1 MRRKVYADSYER
13 KRDQRIGA
21 IAFVVV
27 NVIVYLVYQWLA
39 GPTYE
44 GSSRIIHAN
53 PPLAALLLPWV
64 VNGAVLAWAFLFR
77 PQLGV
82 GYITSFGAILVA
94 CMGLLAIFV
103 ASCVVLFPL
112 AALIMPAVGNN
123 SSATGLLLSLAWIVL
138 LVGGSIWFLIFGF
151 NIVSKWWRGDG

>member
-21 IAFVVV
+21 VAFIVV

-44 GSSRIIHAN
+44 GSSRIIHAS

-64 VNGAVLAWAFLFR
+64 VNGAVLAWAFLLR
-77 PQLGV
+77 PHIGV
-82 GYITSFGAILVA
+82 GYIISFGAILVA
-94 CMGLLAIFV
+94 SVILGAILV
-103 ASCVVLFPL
+103 ASCVISLVVGLPL
-112 AALIMPAVGNN
+112 MAALGED
-123 SSATGLLLSLAWIVL
+123 
-138 LVGGSIWFLIFGF
+138 VGGPFFVIALIGSLLAGLIGFLVFGF
-151 NIVSKWWRGDG
+151 RIASKWWTKYE

>member
-27 NVIVYLVYQWLA
+27 NVIIYLAYRWLMR
-39 GPTYE
+39 PTYE
-44 GSSRIIHAN
+44 GSSRIIHVQVPIAVQ
-53 PPLAALLLPWV
+53 LMPWV
-64 VNGAVLAWAFLFR
+64 VNGAVLVWAFLFR

-103 ASCVVLFPL
+103 ASCVVLIPL
-112 AALIMPAVGNN
+112 AIILPQAAGRDGG
-123 SSATGLLLSLAWIVL
+123 ATLAGIIWIGLLLA
-138 LVGGSIWFLIFGF
+138 GSIWFLVFGF
-151 NIVSKWWRGDG
+151 RIASKWWSGE